1 MIAASRLEPGDAPR
15 PCSSRPGHA
24 GARRGPGPL
33 ARTKPRPR
41 SAIPIYRLTARTAL
55 ASPPCILSESS
66 WGLLM
71 ISGVCRS
78 SGWSWWDL

>member
-1 MIAASRLEPGDAPR
+1 MIAASRLSPATRLALVQADQGTPAHVGVR
-15 PCSSRPGHA
+15 
-24 GARRGPGPL
+24 GPL

-71 ISGVCRS
+71 ISGVRRS